1 MTDEAEWKKRFLV
14 FSILRIAG
22 LALFLLGIGIAFTG
36 LLKPG
41 GWPLLGGILAIVGAL
56 EAVLIGRILKK
67 AWRDTCS
74 GSGSWPKWVRPAT
87 ASASRSMDGG

>member
-14 FSILRIAG
+14 FSILRISG

-67 AWRDTCS
+67 AWRD
-74 GSGSWPKWVRPAT
+74 K
-87 ASASRSMDGG
+87 

>member
-1 MTDEAEWKKRFLV
+1 MIDEVEWKRRFLL
-14 FSILRIAG
+14 FSIFRIAG
-22 LALFLLGIGIAFTG
+22 LALFLLGIAIAFSD

-67 AWRDTCS
+67 GWRDQ
-74 GSGSWPKWVRPAT
+74 
-87 ASASRSMDGG
+87 

>member
-67 AWRDTCS
+67 AWRD
-74 GSGSWPKWVRPAT
+74 K
-87 ASASRSMDGG
+87 

>member
-1 MTDEAEWKKRFLV
+1 MTDEAEWKKRFLL
-14 FSILRIAG
+14 FSVLRLAG
-22 LALFLLGIGIAFTG
+22 LGLFLLGIGIAFTG

-67 AWRDTCS
+67 VWRD
-74 GSGSWPKWVRPAT
+74 K
-87 ASASRSMDGG
+87 

>member
-14 FSILRIAG
+14 FSILRISG
-22 LALFLLGIGIAFTG
+22 LALFLLGIGIAFTD

-67 AWRDTCS
+67 AWRD
-74 GSGSWPKWVRPAT
+74 K
-87 ASASRSMDGG
+87 

>member
-1 MTDEAEWKKRFLV
+1 MIDEAEWKKRFLV
-14 FSILRIAG
+14 FSILRISG
-22 LALFLLGIGIAFTG
+22 LALFLLGIGIAFTD

-67 AWRDTCS
+67 AWRD
-74 GSGSWPKWVRPAT
+74 K
-87 ASASRSMDGG
+87 